1 MGWGWGERK
10 ENRERTMGATA
21 KVEQLLLKYNSDVCN
36 VMYCNMWLYFKQKQR
51 NKQHKTV

>member
-10 ENRERTMGATA
+10 GNRERTMGATA
-21 KVEQLLLKYNSDVCN
+21 KVEHLLLKYNSDVCN
-36 VMYCNMWLYFKQKQR
+36 VMYCNMWLYFKEKQR